1 MCFFFCVENGVE
13 ESAQPTIVRASRDRR
28 RFNQNVCNIFAFICA
43 QTCIYLARKIINFIA
58 HVHDYI
64 ISLKSNFFISL

>member
-1 MCFFFCVENGVE
+1 MYFFFCVENGVE

-43 QTCIYLARKIINFIA
+43 QTYVYMYIFSSKDNKFYSSQLYNKFI
-58 HVHDYI
+58 
-64 ISLKSNFFISL
+64 K